1 MRRFLAVLL
10 AAGLVLGACG
20 GDSGGGPD
28 PADDPQG
35 ALTNAFANL
44 TEYEGTSMTFSV
56 DSTTDDLVALAEG
69 DMTEDQADII
79 LNSSISFSG
88 TQAESLEDA
97 QFEFVVDIDGS
108 LIEVRFV
115 NSVLYARGDVRDL
128 VDKFGGD
135 QAEVDQAVSEGSA
148 QLPFVEPLVE
158 GEWIGFEGFQQ
169 LLDQAAGGG
178 LPSPDPE
185 MAQKFADDLSKVI
198 EDNATVT
205 EEGSDDAGTHLVAD
219 VNIKDLYGAL
229 QESFASLSQVPGAE
243 LPTDEE
249 IPDENIKVDFWV
261 DDGFITQIGFDLVQ
275 FKDIEGAED
284 FPEEVDEFALLLEI
298 EEFGDSIE
306 EPDAAETVNLQEL
319 MGGLMGGLGGLDGLE
334 GEDTSGGTGSSE
346 DETKGGGDAAD
357 TIEAMCEA
365 LKDAPAEVQE
375 QYAEQCPEFAQ

>member
-1 MRRFLAVLL
+1 MRRFFAVLL

-20 GDSGGGPD
+20 GESGGGPD

-35 ALTNAFANL
+35 ALANAFANL

-56 DSTTDDLVALAEG
+56 DSTADDLVALAEG
-69 DMTEDQADII
+69 DMTEEQADLV

-88 TQAESLEDA
+88 NQAESLEDA

-108 LIEVRFV
+108 LIEMRFV

-135 QAEVDQAVSEGSA
+135 QAMVDQAVSEGSA

-158 GEWIGFEGFQQ
+158 GEWVGFEGFQQ
-169 LLDQAAGGG
+169 LLDQAAGGS

-185 MAQKFADDLSKVI
+185 IAQKFAEDLSKAI

-243 LPTDEE
+243 LPTDSE

-261 DDGFITQIGFDLVQ
+261 DDGFLTQIGFDLVQ

-284 FPEEVDEFALLLEI
+284 FPEGVDEFALLLEI

-319 MGGLMGGLGGLDGLE
+319 MGGLMGGLGGL
-334 GEDTSGGTGSSE
+334 GGTTETETGTTDPGGTE
-346 DETKGGGDAAD
+346 DICET
-357 TIEAMCEA
+357 
-365 LKDAPAEVQE
+365 LKDSPPEVQE
-375 QYAEQCPEFAQ
+375 QFADQCPEFAQ